1 VNRHKCDKTTAQ
13 YLDEI
18 APLQGASHDEVVDY
32 TVTVPFFYAELCAQL
47 ANGRIARLMDP
58 RQFLGWLGYGSNPT
72 LLIDCDGQRVVVNT
86 GNDQDLAQD
95 MFIARDG
102 GQIPL
107 HA

>member
-1 VNRHKCDKTTAQ
+1 VNRREHNETAK

-18 APLQGASHDEVVDY
+18 APLQGASHSDVVDY
-32 TVTVPFFYAELCAQL
+32 SVTVPFFYAELRARL
-47 ANGRIARLMDP
+47 ANGRLTRLVDAS
-58 RQFLGWLGYGSNPT
+58 QFLGWFGYGPNPT
-72 LLIDCDGQRVVVNT
+72 LLLDCGGQRVAVNT
-86 GNDQDLAQD
+86 GTGSSPAED

>member
-1 VNRHKCDKTTAQ
+1 VNRREYNEKAK

-18 APLQGASHDEVVDY
+18 APLQGASHSDVVDY
-32 TVTVPFFYAELCAQL
+32 SVTVPFFYAELRARL
-47 ANGRIARLMDP
+47 ANGKLARLVDAS
-58 RQFLGWLGYGSNPT
+58 QFIGWFGYGPNPT
-72 LLIDCDGQRVVVNT
+72 LLLDCGGQRVAVNT
-86 GNDQDLAQD
+86 DASSTAAQD

>member
-1 VNRHKCDKTTAQ
+1 MNRRERNITAK

-18 APLQGASHDEVVDY
+18 APLQGASHNEVVDY
-32 TVTVPFFYAELCAQL
+32 SVTVPFFYAELH
-47 ANGRIARLMDP
+47 ARLADG
-58 RQFLGWLGYGSNPT
+58 RLARLVDASQFLGWFGYGPNPT
-72 LLIDCDGQRVVVNT
+72 LLLDCGGQRVAVNT
-86 GNDQDLAQD
+86 GTRSSRAED